1 MDKNKNGKLEKSE
14 VKEFTKQTMQVVN
27 PEKKDFDEAEFE
39 ANFTAM
45 DKNADGTVS
54 KDELLASLIKKAQES
69 GALAEGQW
77 RTGSARARDEW
88 AQYDLKGSASSA
100 PLPQE

>member
-14 VKEFTKQTMQVVN
+14 VKEFTKQTMAVVN

-39 ANFTAM
+39 TNFANM

-54 KDELLASLIKKAQES
+54 KEELLESLIKKASDS
-69 GALAEGQW
+69 GALAEG
-77 RTGSARARDEW
+77 
-88 AQYDLKGSASSA
+88 
-100 PLPQE
+100 